1 MSIDFR
7 VSGNVAWVTINRPER
22 LNAVDEHHQQEL
34 RRAWESI
41 EADRAVRAVVLTGAG
56 DRAFCAGDDIRSD
69 EGKTGVDYWLQA
81 RPQGF
86 GYLTLRATLDVP
98 VLARVNGYALGG
110 GLELVIGCD
119 LAVASDQA
127 RLGFTEPRLGRL
139 PLDGGIVSLARQLP
153 AKWAMEIL
161 LTGRRFT
168 AAEAHALGLVN
179 EVVPHEELDGAV
191 ERWLETLLACG
202 PLALRAIKQIVRRT
216 PHMTAA
222 EARMTNLPALIEVLG
237 SEDGEEG
244 VRAFREKRPPVWKGQ

>member
-1 MSIDFR
+1 MSIDLR
-7 VSGNVAWVTINRPER
+7 VEGHVARVTINCPER

-41 EADRAVRAVVLTGAG
+41 EADRTVRAVVLTGAG
-56 DRAFCAGDDIRSD
+56 ERAFCAGDDVQSD
-69 EGKTGVDYWLQA
+69 AGKTGVEYWLEA

-86 GYLTLRATLDVP
+86 GYLTLRDTLDVP

-119 LAVASDQA
+119 LAVASEDAQ
-127 RLGFTEPRLGRL
+127 LGFVEPRLGRL
-139 PLDGGIVSLARQLP
+139 PMDGGIVSLARQLP

-168 AAEAHALGLVN
+168 AAEALALGLVN
-179 EVVPHEELDGAV
+179 EVVPPAELDGAV
-191 ERWLETLLACG
+191 ERWLENLLACG

-222 EARMTNLPALIEVLG
+222 DARMANLPALIEVLG

-244 VRAFREKRPPVWKGQ
+244 VRAFREKRPPVWKGK

>member
-7 VSGNVAWVTINRPER
+7 VSDNVAWVTINRPER
-22 LNAVDEHHQQEL
+22 MNAVDEHHQQEL

-244 VRAFREKRPPVWKGQ
+244 VRAFREKRPPVWKGK

>member
-127 RLGFTEPRLGRL
+127 QLGFTEPRLGRL

-168 AAEAHALGLVN
+168 AAEAHDLGLVN

-244 VRAFREKRPPVWKGQ
+244 VRAFREKRPPVWKGK

>member
-168 AAEAHALGLVN
+168 AYEAHALGLVN

-222 EARMTNLPALIEVLG
+222 DARMTNLPALIEVLG

-244 VRAFREKRPPVWKGQ
+244 VRAFREKRPPVWKGK

>member
-168 AAEAHALGLVN
+168 AAEAYALGLVN

>member
-1 MSIDFR
+1 MSIDLR
-7 VSGNVAWVTINRPER
+7 VEGHVAWVTINRPER
-22 LNAVDEHHQQEL
+22 LNAVDEFHQQEL
-34 RRAWESI
+34 RRTWEAI
-41 EADRAVRAVVLTGAG
+41 EADRSVRAAVLTGVG
-56 DRAFCAGDDIRSD
+56 ERAFCAGDDVRSD
-69 EGKTGVDYWLQA
+69 AGKTGVDYWLGA

-86 GYLTLRATLDVP
+86 GYLTLRDTLDVP

-119 LAVASDQA
+119 LAVASEDAQ
-127 RLGFTEPRLGRL
+127 LGFVEPRLGRL
-139 PLDGGIVSLARQLP
+139 PMDGGIVSLARQLP

-168 AAEAHALGLVN
+168 AAEALALGLVN
-179 EVVPHEELDGAV
+179 EVVSPAELDGAV
-191 ERWLETLLACG
+191 ERWLENLLACG

-222 EARMTNLPALIEVLG
+222 DARMANLPALIEVLG

-244 VRAFREKRPPVWKGQ
+244 VRAFREKRPPVWKGK

>member
-22 LNAVDEHHQQEL
+22 MNAVDEHHQQEL

-86 GYLTLRATLDVP
+86 GYLTLRTTLDVP

-244 VRAFREKRPPVWKGQ
+244 VRAFREKRPPVWKGK

>member
-7 VSGNVAWVTINRPER
+7 VEEHVARVTIDRPER
-22 LNAVDEHHQQEL
+22 MNAIDEHHQQEL
-34 RRAWESI
+34 GRVWEAV
-41 EADRAVRAVVLTGAG
+41 EADRSVRAVVLTGAG
-56 DRAFCAGDDIRSD
+56 DRAFCAGDDVRSD
-69 EGKTGVDYWLQA
+69 EGKTGVDYWLEA

-86 GYLTLRATLDVP
+86 GHLALRTTLDVP

-110 GLELVIGCD
+110 GLEMVIGCD
-119 LAVASDQA
+119 LAVASDRAQ
-127 RLGFTEPRLGRL
+127 LGFVEPRLGRL

-179 EVVPHEELDGAV
+179 EVVPHEELDAAV
-191 ERWLETLLACG
+191 DRWLEHLLACG

-222 EARMTNLPALIEVLG
+222 DARMTNLPALIEVLG

-244 VRAFREKRPPVWKGQ
+244 VRAFRERRPPVWKGR

>member
-1 MSIDFR
+1 MSVDFT
-7 VSGNVAWVTINRPER
+7 VSDHVARVTINRPER
-22 LNAVDEHHQQEL
+22 LNAVDERHQQEL

-41 EADRAVRAVVLTGAG
+41 EADRTVRAVVLTGAG

-69 EGKTGVDYWLQA
+69 EGETGVDYWLRA

-86 GYLTLRATLDVP
+86 GYLTLRTTLDVP

-119 LAVASDQA
+119 LAVASDRA
-127 RLGFTEPRLGRL
+127 SLGFTEPRLGRL

-168 AAEAHALGLVN
+168 AAEALALGLVN
-179 EVVPHEELDGAV
+179 EVVPHEDLDGAV
-191 ERWLETLLACG
+191 ERWLENLLACG
-202 PLALRAIKQIVRRT
+202 PLALRAVKQIVRRT
-216 PHMTAA
+216 PHLTAA
-222 EARMTNLPALIEVLG
+222 DARMTNLPALIEVLR

-244 VRAFREKRPPVWKGQ
+244 VRAFREKRPPVWKGK